1 MMGIS
6 LNDCK
11 KMEAEAGRRF
21 LKQLAAK
28 LELVIVVFFL
38 LLHLCYVVIWATK
51 MYKPLPTKITIDV
64 QRNGLQT
71 TARKA
76 ILTKS
81 KKDCEKCWFG
91 RIWHI
96 PNNHIV

>member
-1 MMGIS
+1 MMGRS

-38 LLHLCYVVIWATK
+38 LLHLCYVVI
-51 MYKPLPTKITIDV
+51 
-64 QRNGLQT
+64 
-71 TARKA
+71 
-76 ILTKS
+76 
-81 KKDCEKCWFG
+81 
-91 RIWHI
+91 
-96 PNNHIV
+96 